1 MKKSFSQSLRRA
13 LRGTGDA
20 GRAVEGASPYEG
32 DEGRREGQ
40 APPLR
45 MRRGGRR
52 GKPLPYGGYESPRR
66 THSVTGAPTAPVYAL
81 GHLPRRG
88 RQDTPLTPP
97 PEVEARYAADA
108 SPRGGGKAAP
118 VCKGNR
124 RAAKGCPCGGRRTGC
139 RGASPYEGDEG
150 RQKGQASPLRGDVRL
165 LRRGRRPR
173 RPVAR
178 RRARVGG
185 RFINRPYGKQGIR
198 IATATPPSPT
208 PPPPQCAHWGT
219 PKTPGGGGKLRR
231 RHFPFQGRQ
240 GGAGLQGQ
248 QAGGQRLPLWG
259 TKDGLSRAPAP
270 TQRIPPFP

>member
-1 MKKSFSQSLRRA
+1 MSVFAMVDDTRLELVTSRTSSGCATSCANRPSAWIEYTRFAA
-13 LRGTGDA
+13 LSSPFPGKCEKIFYAIALGEPCAGTR

-45 MRRGGRR
+45 
-52 GKPLPYGGYESPRR
+52 
-66 THSVTGAPTAPVYAL
+66 
-81 GHLPRRG
+81 
-88 RQDTPLTPP
+88 
-97 PEVEARYAADA
+97 
-108 SPRGGGKAAP
+108 
-118 VCKGNR
+118 
-124 RAAKGCPCGGRRTGC
+124 
-139 RGASPYEGDEG
+139 
-150 RQKGQASPLRGDVRL
+150 GDVPL

-185 RFINRPYGKQGIR
+185 RFMNRPYGKQGIR
-198 IATATPPSPT
+198 IATATPPSPA

-219 PKTPGGGGKLRR
+219 SPGGGGKIRR
-231 RHFPFQGRQ
+231 RHLPFQGRQ
-240 GGAGLQGQ
+240 GGAGLQGK
-248 QAGGQRLPLWG
+248 QAGGQRLPLRG